1 MKYKIKRLDFNVAY
15 ACNLSCKGCIS
26 LSDLNRKGVESLLS
40 IEQQCK
46 EWAHVLSPKIISI
59 FGGEP
64 LLHPKLLD
72 CIKLIRTYW
81 PTSTIRL
88 ITNGYLLKKYDP
100 SAWFSFGNFEMQI
113 SIHRKDHEKILTNEI
128 KKILQCKDK
137 WKVFKDKT
145 SKHRD
150 IGFIHKDF
158 KIYKSRF
165 KDFIIPYNNKGADII
180 PFKSDPIKSHSI
192 CGSPDTP
199 ILYKNKIYKCAPIA
213 NILDIANNKKLYNYR
228 GIKSTEDLKDF
239 IDNINKPEKICS
251 MCPENAKHS
260 IDHFK
265 KENVYVKNFD

>member
-1 MKYKIKRLDFNVAY
+1 MKYKIKRLDFNIAY

-26 LSDLNRKGVESLLS
+26 LSDLNRKGVESLSS

-46 EWAHVLSPKIISI
+46 EWSHILSPKIISI

-72 CIKLIRTYW
+72 VLKLIRIYW
-81 PTSTIRL
+81 PRSTIRL
-88 ITNGYLLKKYDP
+88 ITNGYFLKNYNPMD
-100 SAWFSFGNFEMQI
+100 WFTFSNFEMQI

-128 KKILQCKDK
+128 QKILKCKNNWKVYKDK
-137 WKVFKDKT
+137 N
-145 SKHRD
+145 SKHID
-150 IGFIHKDF
+150 IGFVYKDF

-165 KDFIIPYNNKGADII
+165 KNFVIPYKFENENIL
-180 PFKSDPIKSHSI
+180 PFRSDPIKSHSI

-199 ILYKNKIYKCAPIA
+199 ILYKNKVYKCAPIA
-213 NILDIANNKKLYNYR
+213 NILDIVNNKKNYNYQ

-239 IDNINKPEKICS
+239 IDNINKPEKICA
-251 MCPENAKHS
+251 MCPESTKHS

-265 KENVYVKNFD
+265 KENVYVKDLD